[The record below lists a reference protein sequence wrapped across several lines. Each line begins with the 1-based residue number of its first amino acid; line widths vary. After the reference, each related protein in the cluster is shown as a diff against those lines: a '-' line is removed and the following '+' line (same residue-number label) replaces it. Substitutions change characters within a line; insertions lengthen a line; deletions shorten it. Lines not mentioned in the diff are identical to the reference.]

1 MIRGIAP
8 ALGLGG
14 CYNTSHDVMLRSHE
28 SMFRSHAFTFTSE
41 NTGPNLTLHVGVG
54 VLSDQTVS
62 VPDLNLFS
70 TDALVATCADHE
82 MEVREQVTDSPI

>member
-1 MIRGIAP
+1 MQ
-8 ALGLGG
+8 
-14 CYNTSHDVMLRSHE
+14 S
-28 SMFRSHAFTFTSE
+28 
-41 NTGPNLTLHVGVG
+41 VG

-82 MEVREQVTDSPI
+82 MEQVTDCPI